1 MGTRAGV
8 AALALAALP
17 LAGQAGQ
24 PAWVLAR
31 EAKNGFADLWDASVA
46 ARREF
51 VACLGGRLEGDTV
64 FVTAILPI
72 EAAQADSLTAEAL
85 GSIERCGPPEWIGTI
100 HSHIRSTDDDAPS
113 PHFSPSD
120 RAVMSAWVRRWGQ
133 QGAFCLL
140 DSGSSAQCEVSPPGV
155 PLRPRRH

>member
-85 GSIERCGPPEWIGTI
+85 GSIERCGPPDWIGTI
-100 HSHIRSTDDDAPS
+100 HTHIRSTDDERPAPR
-113 PHFSPSD
+113 FSPSD
-120 RAVMSAWVRRWGQ
+120 RVVMSEWVARWGSP
-133 QGAFCLL
+133 GAFCVLYS
-140 DSGSSAQCEVSPPGV
+140 DRAAKCEVYPPPPAPGE
-155 PLRPRRH
+155 P